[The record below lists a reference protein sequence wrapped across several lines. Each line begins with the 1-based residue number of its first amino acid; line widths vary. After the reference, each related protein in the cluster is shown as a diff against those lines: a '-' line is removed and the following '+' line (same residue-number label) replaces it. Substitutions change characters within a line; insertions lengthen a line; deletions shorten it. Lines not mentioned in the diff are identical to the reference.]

1 MRNQVASSF
10 IKTIICGIISL
21 IVKGLRYEKALSD
34 IYKCIYVFHFRKLT
48 NALVKVDM
56 REVKEEG
63 RDETK
68 WNIRRKGVTQ
78 FMKGYIIL
86 AILLTFYN
94 YRYDTKVKLLLHCKW
109 QNLRVSHAL
118 NLYNFE
124 ILNPEMEIFWSEM
137 PKQKNSET
145 IEVWC

>member
-1 MRNQVASSF
+1 
-10 IKTIICGIISL
+10 
-21 IVKGLRYEKALSD
+21 
-34 IYKCIYVFHFRKLT
+34 
-48 NALVKVDM
+48 
-56 REVKEEG
+56 
-63 RDETK
+63 
-68 WNIRRKGVTQ
+68 
-78 FMKGYIIL
+78 MKGYIIL

-145 IEVWC
+145 IEV